1 MRLQDTYTNEDAFSK
16 TFMKN
21 NVRITVW
28 RNYPT
33 ALRPERYYWHIQYH
47 SRDGNDYLW
56 NIPWP
61 DLYTILP
68 DLARDMNQDVAIVIY
83 EALWE
88 WFNETLYQF
97 QMGDWLIAEGI
108 VALTNCYQIMFPPK
122 EDFRAELQL
131 IEAER
136 GRITTTTDIW
146 GAFYYAQRH
155 PTLTTRASSEYRIS
169 AADRYNPVISEA
181 YRWDDSLGTWLSDKN
196 LANIQYMT
204 SEEYEKARDEG
215 RVDKDTLYLITN

>member
-1 MRLQDTYTNEDAFSK
+1 MRLQDTYTNEEAFSK
-16 TFMKN
+16 IFMKN

-28 RNYPT
+28 RHYPT
-33 ALRPERYYWHIQYH
+33 ALCPERYCWHIQYH
-47 SRDGNDYLW
+47 SRDGKDYLW

-108 VALTNCYQIMFPPK
+108 VTLTNCCQIMFPPK
-122 EDFRAELQL
+122 EDFSAELQL
-131 IEAER
+131 IEAEK

-146 GAFYYAQRH
+146 GTFYYAQRH
-155 PTLTTRASSEYRIS
+155 PTRDDYRHRI
-169 AADRYNPVISEA
+169 AEA
-181 YRWDDSLGTWLSDKN
+181 YRWDDSLGAWLSNRSPTD
-196 LANIQYMT
+196 IQYMT
-204 SEEYEKARDEG
+204 SEEYERARDEG
-215 RVDKDTLYLITN
+215 RIDKDTLYLITN

>member
-1 MRLQDTYTNEDAFSK
+1 MRLQDTYTNEEAFSE
-16 TFMKN
+16 TFMKD

-28 RNYPT
+28 KNYPT
-33 ALRPERYYWHIQYH
+33 ALRPERYCWYIQYH

-97 QMGDWLIAEGI
+97 QMGSWLIAEDE
-108 VALTNCYQIMFPPK
+108 AAFTNCYQIMFPPK
-122 EDFRAELQL
+122 ENFSAELHL
-131 IEAER
+131 IEVEKS
-136 GRITTTTDIW
+136 RITTATDIW
-146 GAFYYAQRH
+146 EAFYYPQRH
-155 PTLTTRASSEYRIS
+155 PTRLTRASSEYRIS
-169 AADRYNPVISEA
+169 AADRYNPVISVA
-181 YRWDDSLGTWLSDKN
+181 YKWDNSLGSWLN
-196 LANIQYMT
+196 NENPTNIQYMT

-215 RVDKDTLYLITN
+215 RMDKDTLYLITN

>member
-1 MRLQDTYTNEDAFSK
+1 MRLQDTYANEDAFSK

-28 RNYPT
+28 RHYPT
-33 ALRPERYYWHIQYH
+33 ALRPERYCWHIQYH
-47 SRDGNDYLW
+47 SRDGKDYLW

-97 QMGDWLIAEGI
+97 QMGDWLITEGI
-108 VALTNCYQIMFPPK
+108 ATLTNCYQIMFPPK

-131 IEAER
+131 IEAEK

-146 GAFYYAQRH
+146 EAFYYAQRH
-155 PTLTTRASSEYRIS
+155 PTRIS
-169 AADRYNPVISEA
+169 GGFSEA
-181 YRWDDSLGTWLSDKN
+181 YRWDDSLGTWLSDKS

>member
-1 MRLQDTYTNEDAFSK
+1 MRLQDTYANEDAFSK

-28 RNYPT
+28 RHYPT
-33 ALRPERYYWHIQYH
+33 ALRPERYCWHIQYH
-47 SRDGNDYLW
+47 SRDDKDYLW

-97 QMGDWLIAEGI
+97 QMGDWLITEGI
-108 VALTNCYQIMFPPK
+108 ATLTNCCQIMFPPK
-122 EDFRAELQL
+122 EELGAELQL
-131 IEAER
+131 IEIEK
-136 GRITTTTDIW
+136 GRITATTDIW
-146 GAFYYAQRH
+146 GTFYYAQRH
-155 PTLTTRASSEYRIS
+155 PTRSFGGF
-169 AADRYNPVISEA
+169 SEA

-196 LANIQYMT
+196 LTNIQYMT